1 MSWVSRWLFST
12 NHKNIGTLYIMFGI
26 FSALIGTMLSI
37 LIRVEL
43 TNPGTQIFQSGQ
55 LYNVIVTSRALVMS
69 VPMCCKQD
77 LERFLL
83 RFLPSRPRR
92 DPGMKYFEGRLIKP
106 ICRNCTYLSSKRT
119 EGRWKIFIRNKVY

>member
-1 MSWVSRWLFST
+1 
-12 NHKNIGTLYIMFGI
+12 MFGI

-77 LERFLL
+77 LERFL
-83 RFLPSRPRR
+83 PSRPRI
-92 DPGMKYFEGRLIKP
+92 DPVMKYFEGRLIKP

-119 EGRWKIFIRNKVY
+119 EGR